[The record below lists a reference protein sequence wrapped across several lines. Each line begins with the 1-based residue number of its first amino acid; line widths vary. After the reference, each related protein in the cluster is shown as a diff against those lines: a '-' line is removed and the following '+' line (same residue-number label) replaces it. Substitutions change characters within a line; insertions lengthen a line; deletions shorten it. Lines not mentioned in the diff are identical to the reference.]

1 MNSFNMKKNEAN
13 KCVCVSSTEQIQIVF
28 KYFSFMIASSLEHV
42 LSPLSVDTLSV
53 ITDVCLHVMD
63 HL

>member
-1 MNSFNMKKNEAN
+1 MNSFNMNKNEAN

-28 KYFSFMIASSLEHV
+28 KYFSFMIDSSLEYV

-53 ITDVCLHVMD
+53 ITNVCLHAMD